1 MSRWT
6 ACSDRKRLRALQD
19 ELNKVDPDRRTNT
32 PMIQFLL
39 TLWHFVRAIR
49 RGLADPEFRSLCVLV
64 LIVIGSG
71 TLFYHSM
78 EGMGWVDALYFC
90 VITLTTVGY
99 GDLAPQTPV
108 GKLFTIVYIFV
119 GLGLLAAF
127 IGYVAQQA
135 RENVQENGVLPKLR
149 GKLTADENTTSQS
162 PNQPIT

>member
-1 MSRWT
+1 
-6 ACSDRKRLRALQD
+6 
-19 ELNKVDPDRRTNT
+19 
-32 PMIQFLL
+32 MIQFLL

-49 RGLADPEFRSLCVLV
+49 RGLADPEFRSLCTLV

-71 TLFYHSM
+71 TVFYHVV
-78 EGMGWVDALYFC
+78 EGMGWIDALYFC

-99 GDLAPQTPV
+99 GDLSPQTPA

-135 RENVQENGVLPKLR
+135 RENVQESGVLPRLPRKS
-149 GKLTADENTTSQS
+149 KEDKPQNAATPVE
-162 PNQPIT
+162 